1 MWALS
6 ALPGSTHG
14 LIARRTTLHSLS
26 ILLRIMIY
34 RFRSQLSWTV
44 SALAATAAGL
54 MLGTPAQ
61 AATTGTAV
69 VASATKVTFTAGSG
83 MVNAITVTR
92 SGRVVVIDDKV
103 TIKPGKGCK
112 RVGSDKT
119 RVKCTTTSNPTLV
132 TVSAGNQND
141 VITNKTGI
149 PMNANGGSG
158 NDIIVG
164 GSARDAVLNGGP
176 GNDRVHGEAGNDDL
190 YGGTGNDKLYGGSGN
205 DELDGRAG
213 ADYLGGGA
221 GNDHAIYWNRTKSV
235 TANLDG
241 KANDGEKGEKDTIA
255 TDVENLWGGSGNDT
269 LTGNARVN
277 YIEGWGGKDVIRGGA
292 SHDLLSAGGNLGNT
306 IYGDAGNDYIHS
318 GSGNDLVYGGDG
330 NDFVYGES
338 GNDRVYAGPGNDWVE
353 GELDNDLVYGGTGND
368 WVIGGPGNDRLFGE
382 AGDDNLRGTGSS
394 VTGESDTETDTV
406 DGGTHVGEY
415 GDTCYAGAA
424 STKVNC
430 E

>member
-1 MWALS
+1 
-6 ALPGSTHG
+6 
-14 LIARRTTLHSLS
+14 
-26 ILLRIMIY
+26 MIY
-34 RFRSQLSWTV
+34 RLRSQLSWTV
-44 SALAATAAGL
+44 SALAAGAAVL
-54 MLGTPAQ
+54 ALGTPAQ
-61 AATTGTAV
+61 AATTGTAT

-83 MVNAITVTR
+83 KVNAITVTR

-103 TIKPGKGCK
+103 TIKPGRGCK

-119 RVKCTTTSNPTLV
+119 RVKCTTTSNPALV
-132 TVSAGNQND
+132 TVSAGNMND
-141 VITNKTGI
+141 VVTNKTGI

-164 GSARDAVLNGGP
+164 GSARDAVLNGGA
-176 GNDRVHGEAGNDDL
+176 GNDRVSGGAGNDDL
-190 YGGTGNDKLYGGSGN
+190 YGGTGNDKLYGGGGN
-205 DELDGRAG
+205 DELDGQAG

-221 GNDHAIYWNRTKSV
+221 GSDHALYWNRTKSV

-277 YIEGWGGKDVIRGGA
+277 FIEGRGGKDVIRGGA
-292 SHDLLSAGGNLGNT
+292 GNDALSAWGNRGNT
-306 IYGDAGNDYIHS
+306 IYGDAGADYIHS

-353 GELDNDLVYGGTGND
+353 GELDNDLIY
-368 WVIGGPGNDRLFGE
+368 GGPGNDWLIGGSGNDQLFGE
-382 AGDDNLRGTGSS
+382 AGDDTLRGTGSS
-394 VTGESDTETDTV
+394 ITGESDTETDMV
-406 DGGTHVGEY
+406 DGGVHVGEY